1 MPPIPPM
8 LPMPPPPPPPE
19 AIPVELRFNRPRVEV
34 TDVSESFMTPA
45 EMAAKCTEYAAFRF
59 EKCSSNSRSSNNN
72 DYYSRQ
78 ALDRDEDYTTKSSWG
93 QAVRTAIH
101 DQPQQEL
108 AREVRR
114 LNMQTNHV
122 VAKKKDLGPV
132 LQRQLDRTIGDLT
145 ASEHD
150 PANFQWTLAQI
161 DHQLRQVGPGNTVF
175 CTSEPL
181 VTRSHKH
188 KSEGKK
194 AHKSKSKRRSTSRSR
209 NRSKP
214 GKIPSSSKARFAS
227 YPLSINK
234 QYERVSLTAYFKRA
248 PRPDVDVN
256 ALLQHRK
263 RLQAMTQAG
272 AFSHQQDPRAG
283 HQGQGVPIR
292 GHPPGPPGPPGQQR
306 PPGPPPPPPHVIGGG
321 RLAAKVVQKNDNK
334 KSKPY
339 IEGES
344 GSESSSSA
352 SDSGSELGE
361 EWSGDESTLTDPT
374 SITDTSSQSGR
385 HGKRGRSHKRNH
397 NHNKGRSKSHGKGR
411 GKSQVKGR
419 IASQSRSRMRR
430 PSLSRHRHFPHEGRS
445 AFGIPHYSPRMHQRH
460 GSIYHLNSDPVFVP
474 PLPRPPPPPP
484 AAPIIVQPSQTIEI
498 ERIRDEAYINGRKD
512 EKDKNRVLDELS
524 TDHGPPRPLSRTRA
538 GVRYVERRQPR
549 RETRREPRG
558 RVPRRPPYPEDD
570 METGDS
576 YSSTEDEAQEYEPE
590 YCRTETHHRSGRR
603 GGAGYHRS
611 SRAFAPRTP
620 PLPPAPPPR
629 GAYGNVNFY
638 DTHHRSDDCRRRES
652 YPEGRRVFDP
662 PVDSLYGYHEHR
674 TSDCMQ
680 DHEEPPRHE
689 NPFEPRCEPRFES
702 RYRPYHH

>member
-1 MPPIPPM
+1 MPGEPPFIRIPPQQQHGPPPGQRPMPPIPPM

-161 DHQLRQVGPGNTVF
+161 DHQLR
-175 CTSEPL
+175 
-181 VTRSHKH
+181 
-188 KSEGKK
+188 
-194 AHKSKSKRRSTSRSR
+194 
-209 NRSKP
+209 
-214 GKIPSSSKARFAS
+214 
-227 YPLSINK
+227 

-620 PLPPAPPPR
+620 PLPLLLPLAAPMEMSIFTTPITGPTTA
-629 GAYGNVNFY
+629 GAANRIPKAAVSS
-638 DTHHRSDDCRRRES
+638 T
-652 YPEGRRVFDP
+652 PGRL
-662 PVDSLYGYHEHR
+662 PVWIS
-674 TSDCMQ
+674 
-680 DHEEPPRHE
+680 
-689 NPFEPRCEPRFES
+689 
-702 RYRPYHH
+702 

>member
-1 MPPIPPM
+1 MPGEPPFIRIPPQQQHGPPPGQRPMPPIPPM

-194 AHKSKSKRRSTSRSR
+194 AHKTT
-209 NRSKP
+209 
-214 GKIPSSSKARFAS
+214 
-227 YPLSINK
+227 NK
-234 QYERVSLTAYFKRA
+234 THA
-248 PRPDVDVN
+248 PDTKVKGSQFEGILRDLRD
-256 ALLQHRK
+256 LRDLQDNN
-263 RLQAMTQAG
+263 G
-272 AFSHQQDPRAG
+272 
-283 HQGQGVPIR
+283 
-292 GHPPGPPGPPGQQR
+292 

-620 PLPPAPPPR
+620 PLPLLLPLAAPMGMSIFTTPITGPTTAGAANRIPKAAVSSTPR
-629 GAYGNVNFY
+629 STPCMDIMSTGRAIACRITKSHRGMRILSSRAVSRASNRATDPTTTDEVSQPRTQVN
-638 DTHHRSDDCRRRES
+638 TVLN
-652 YPEGRRVFDP
+652 G
-662 PVDSLYGYHEHR
+662 
-674 TSDCMQ
+674 
-680 DHEEPPRHE
+680 
-689 NPFEPRCEPRFES
+689 
-702 RYRPYHH
+702 